1 MLLACEGDGERTDC
15 QLSTVNGVILAAAA
29 FAAAAVVTDEVG
41 VLGRY
46 DLAFSSQDWRVFARG
61 NCC

>member
-1 MLLACEGDGERTDC
+1 MLLACEGEGESTDC
-15 QLSTVNGVILAAAA
+15 QLSTVKGVMLAAAA
-29 FAAAAVVTDEVG
+29 FAAAAVVMGEVG
-41 VLGRY
+41 ALARY